1 MMQSQGVLTI
11 EQMCQAGG
19 VSRAGFYR
27 DWEQKAPDQ
36 AAMALRDAIQRASLE
51 HPRYGGVKVAEVLR
65 RAGWVVSVTRVQRVR
80 RDDNLLAVRRRKF
93 VVTTDSD
100 HEFLVYPNLAQYMVL
115 GAVNQLWVAD
125 ITYLRLASEFVYF
138 AVVLDAFSRRALG
151 WAVGPSLQ
159 ATLPL
164 AALNRAIAARA
175 PTPGLVHHSDRG
187 TQYACNDYVRRLE
200 ECQITISMSRPAR
213 PWENA
218 RCERFMRT
226 LKEEEIDC
234 REFATLAELER
245 NLEDF
250 IERFYNRV
258 RLHAALGY
266 CSPEE
271 FEQQQQSSRPA
282 SPSVTGAMAALSFR
296 RHQEIYPD
304 VIHNRRIG
312 RRRN

>member
-1 MMQSQGVLTI
+1 MQSQGVLSI
-11 EQMCQAGG
+11 EQMCQASG

-27 DWEQKAPDQ
+27 GWEQKAPDQ

-51 HPRYGGVKVAEVLR
+51 HPRYGAAKVAEVLR
-65 RAGWVVSVTRVQRVR
+65 RAGWVTSLTRVQRVR
-80 RDDNLLAVRRRKF
+80 RQDNLLAVRRRKF

-100 HEFLVYPNLAQYMVL
+100 HDFLVYPNLAQHMVL
-115 GAVNQLWVAD
+115 TAINQLWVAD

-138 AVVLDAFSRRALG
+138 AVVLDAFSRRAIG
-151 WAVGPSLQ
+151 WSVGPTLQ

-164 AALNRAIAARA
+164 AALERAIAARA
-175 PTPGLVHHSDRG
+175 PGPGVVHHSDRG
-187 TQYACNDYVRRLE
+187 TQYASNNYVRRLE
-200 ECQITISMSRPAR
+200 ECKMTISMSRPAR

-234 REFATLAELER
+234 REYGTLAELER

-266 CSPEE
+266 HSPVE
-271 FEQQQQSSRPA
+271 FEQQQASIAAGAPSSGV
-282 SPSVTGAMAALSFR
+282 SAALSFR
-296 RHQEIYPD
+296 RHQEIYSD
-304 VIHNRRIG
+304 EGKTKRAG
-312 RRRN
+312 RRRS

>member
-1 MMQSQGVLTI
+1 MQSQGILSI
-11 EQMCQAGG
+11 EQMCQASG

-27 DWEQKAPDQ
+27 GWEQKAPDQ

-51 HPRYGGVKVAEVLR
+51 HPRYGAAKVAEVLR
-65 RAGWVVSVTRVQRVR
+65 RAGWVTSLTRVQRVR
-80 RDDNLLAVRRRKF
+80 RQDNLLAVRRRRF

-100 HEFLVYPNLAQYMVL
+100 HDFLVYPNLAQHMVL
-115 GAVNQLWVAD
+115 TAVNQLWVAD

-138 AVVLDAFSRRALG
+138 AVVLDAFSRRAIG
-151 WAVGPSLQ
+151 WSVGPTLH

-164 AALNRAIAARA
+164 AALERAIAARA
-175 PTPGLVHHSDRG
+175 PGPGVVHHSDRG
-187 TQYACNDYVRRLE
+187 TQYASNNYVRRLE
-200 ECQITISMSRPAR
+200 ECKMTISMSRPAR

-234 REFATLAELER
+234 REYGTLAELER

-250 IERFYNRV
+250 IERYYNTV

-266 CSPEE
+266 QSPME
-271 FEQQQQSSRPA
+271 FEQQQASVAANPPA
-282 SPSVTGAMAALSFR
+282 TGIAAALNFR
-296 RHQEIYPD
+296 RHQEIYSD
-304 VIHNRRIG
+304 EVKSKSAG
-312 RRRN
+312 RRRS

>member
-1 MMQSQGVLTI
+1 MQSQGVLTI
-11 EQMCQAGG
+11 EEMCRAGG

-36 AAMALRDAIQRASLE
+36 AAMALRDAIQRASLA
-51 HPRYGGVKVAEVLR
+51 HPRYGGAKVVEVLR
-65 RAGWVVSVTRVQRVR
+65 RAGWVVSLTRVQRVR

-93 VVTTDSD
+93 VVTTNSD
-100 HEFLVYPNLAQYMVL
+100 HEFLVYPNLAQHMVL
-115 GAVNQLWVAD
+115 SAVNQLWVAD
-125 ITYLRLASEFVYF
+125 ITYLRLASEFAYF
-138 AVVLDAFSRRALG
+138 AVVLDAFSRRAIG

-159 ATLPL
+159 AALPL
-164 AALNRAIAARA
+164 KALNRAIAARA
-175 PTPGLVHHSDRG
+175 PGPGLVHHSDRG
-187 TQYACNDYVRRLE
+187 TQYASNDYVRRLE

-226 LKEEEIDC
+226 LKEEEIEC
-234 REFATLAELER
+234 REYATLAELER

-266 CSPEE
+266 LSPEE
-271 FEQQQQSSRPA
+271 FEQEQHSGVSAP
-282 SPSVTGAMAALSFR
+282 SPVAGIIAALSFR

-304 VIHNRRIG
+304 GVQNRRAG
-312 RRRN
+312 RRRK

>member
-1 MMQSQGVLTI
+1 MQSQGMLSI
-11 EQMCQAGG
+11 EQMCQASG

-27 DWEQKAPDQ
+27 GWEQKAPDQ

-51 HPRYGGVKVAEVLR
+51 HPRYGAVKVAEVLR
-65 RAGWVVSVTRVQRVR
+65 RAGWVTSLTRVQRVR
-80 RDDNLLAVRRRKF
+80 RQDNLLAVRRRRF

-100 HEFLVYPNLAQYMVL
+100 HDFLVYPNLAQHMVL
-115 GAVNQLWVAD
+115 TAVNQLWVAD

-151 WAVGPSLQ
+151 WSVGPTLH

-164 AALNRAIAARA
+164 AALERAIAARA
-175 PTPGLVHHSDRG
+175 PGPGVVHHSDRG
-187 TQYACNDYVRRLE
+187 TQYASNNYVRRLE
-200 ECQITISMSRPAR
+200 ECKMTISMSRPAR

-234 REFATLAELER
+234 REYGTLAELER

-250 IERFYNRV
+250 IERYYNRV

-266 CSPEE
+266 QSPVE
-271 FEQQQQSSRPA
+271 FEQQQAGLTAVPPA
-282 SPSVTGAMAALSFR
+282 TGSAAALSFR
-296 RHQEIYPD
+296 RHQEIYSD
-304 VIHNRRIG
+304 EIKTKHAG
-312 RRRN
+312 RRRR

>member
-1 MMQSQGVLTI
+1 MQSQGVLTI
-11 EQMCQAGG
+11 EQMCRAGG

-36 AAMALRDAIQRASLE
+36 AAMALRDAIQRAPLE
-51 HPRYGGVKVAEVLR
+51 HPRYGGAKVVELLR
-65 RAGWVVSVTRVQRVR
+65 RAGWVVSLTRVQRVR

-100 HEFLVYPNLAQYMVL
+100 HEFLVYSNLAQYMVL
-115 GAVNQLWVAD
+115 SAVNQLWVAD
-125 ITYLRLASEFVYF
+125 ITYLRLASEFAYF

-159 ATLPL
+159 AALPL
-164 AALNRAIAARA
+164 KALNRAIAARA
-175 PTPGLVHHSDRG
+175 PGPGLVHHSDRG

-234 REFATLAELER
+234 REYATLAELER

-266 CSPEE
+266 LSPEE
-271 FEQQQQSSRPA
+271 FEQEQHSGVSMPSPPA
-282 SPSVTGAMAALSFR
+282 GIIAALSFR

-304 VIHNRRIG
+304 GVQNRRAG
-312 RRRN
+312 RRRK

>member
-1 MMQSQGVLTI
+1 
-11 EQMCQAGG
+11 
-19 VSRAGFYR
+19 
-27 DWEQKAPDQ
+27 
-36 AAMALRDAIQRASLE
+36 MALRDAIQRASLE
-51 HPRYGGVKVAEVLR
+51 HPRYGGAKVVEVLR
-65 RAGWVVSVTRVQRVR
+65 RAGWVVSLTRVQRVR

-115 GAVNQLWVAD
+115 SAVNQLWVAD
-125 ITYLRLASEFVYF
+125 ITYLRLASEFAYF
-138 AVVLDAFSRRALG
+138 AVVLDAFSRRAVG
-151 WAVGPSLQ
+151 WAVGLSLQ
-159 ATLPL
+159 AALPL
-164 AALNRAIAARA
+164 KALNRAIAARA
-175 PTPGLVHHSDRG
+175 PGPGLVHHSDRG

-234 REFATLAELER
+234 REYATLSELER

-266 CSPEE
+266 LSPEE
-271 FEQQQQSSRPA
+271 FEQEQHQGVSTQPV
-282 SPSVTGAMAALSFR
+282 VTGTIAALSFR

-304 VIHNRRIG
+304 GIQNRRAG
-312 RRRN
+312 RHRK

>member
-1 MMQSQGVLTI
+1 MLSI
-11 EQMCQAGG
+11 EQMCQASG

-27 DWEQKAPDQ
+27 GWEQKAPDQ

-51 HPRYGGVKVAEVLR
+51 HPRYGAAKVAEVLR
-65 RAGWVVSVTRVQRVR
+65 RDGWVISLTRVQRVR
-80 RDDNLLAVRRRKF
+80 RQDNLLAVRRRKF

-100 HEFLVYPNLAQYMVL
+100 HDFLVYPNLAQYMVL
-115 GAVNQLWVAD
+115 TAVNQLWVAD

-151 WAVGPSLQ
+151 WSVGPTLH

-164 AALNRAIAARA
+164 AALERAIAARA
-175 PTPGLVHHSDRG
+175 PGPGLVHHSDRG
-187 TQYACNDYVRRLE
+187 TQYASNNYVRRLE
-200 ECQITISMSRPAR
+200 ECKMTISMSRPAR

-234 REFATLAELER
+234 REYGTLAELER

-266 CSPEE
+266 RSPVE
-271 FEQQQQSSRPA
+271 FEQQQAGLAA
-282 SPSVTGAMAALSFR
+282 SPSGFR
-296 RHQEIYPD
+296 MCRSLEFSEASGD
-304 VIHNRRIG
+304 LFRWG
-312 RRRN
+312 

>member
-1 MMQSQGVLTI
+1 MQSQGVLSI
-11 EQMCQAGG
+11 EQMCQGSG

-27 DWEQKAPDQ
+27 NWERKGPDQ

-51 HPRYGGVKVAEVLR
+51 HPRYGAAKVAEVLR
-65 RAGWVVSVTRVQRVR
+65 RAGWVVSLTRVQRVR
-80 RDDNLLAVRRRKF
+80 RQDNLLAVKRRKF

-100 HEFLVYPNLAQYMVL
+100 HDFLVYPNLAQHMVL
-115 GAVNQLWVAD
+115 TAVNQLWVAD

-151 WAVGPSLQ
+151 WSVGPNLQ
-159 ATLPL
+159 AALPL
-164 AALNRAIAARA
+164 SALERAIAIRA
-175 PTPGLVHHSDRG
+175 PGPGLVHHSDRG
-187 TQYACNDYVRRLE
+187 TQYASNNYVKRLE
-200 ECQITISMSRPAR
+200 EHKITISMSRPAR

-234 REFATLAELER
+234 REYGTLAELER

-250 IERFYNRV
+250 IERFYNRI

-266 CSPEE
+266 HSPVE
-271 FEQQQQSSRPA
+271 FEQQQAGIAATLPA
-282 SPSVTGAMAALSFR
+282 SGVAAALSFR
-296 RHQEIYPD
+296 RHQEIYSD
-304 VIHNRRIG
+304 EVKSKRAG
-312 RRRN
+312 RRR